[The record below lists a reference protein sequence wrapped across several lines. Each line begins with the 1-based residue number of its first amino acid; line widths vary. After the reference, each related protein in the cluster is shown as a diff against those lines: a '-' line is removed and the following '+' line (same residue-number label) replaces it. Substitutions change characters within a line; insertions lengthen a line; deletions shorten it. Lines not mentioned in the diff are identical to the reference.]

1 MALVGRRAVE
11 LAEDVRAGRVSA
23 RQVVEEHLDH
33 LEKVDSHLGAFVLV
47 RREAALREAEAVDLR
62 EDRFAL
68 PLAGV
73 PVAIKDVVDVR
84 GEPTRH
90 GSAATSTE
98 PAARDHEVVARLR
111 EAGAVVIGK
120 TRCPELSIWGMS
132 DDPGG
137 VAVSPWDPTRTAG
150 GSSGGSAAAVAAG
163 VVPIAL
169 ASDGMGSVRIPAGST
184 GCVGIKPGAGRLPVI
199 VDGEHHWYGM
209 SRFGPIATCV
219 ADLALALDVMDGIT
233 EHRDLP
239 GETPR
244 LNVAVSWA
252 APMAGVPV
260 GRPWQEAAIEAGR
273 VLRHLG
279 HQIAHAGPPYDQA
292 CVNATSARYLQGP
305 AQDVAALGLDVEALQ
320 PRTRGQLTVG
330 ERMAAAMPV
339 DPGQAERWRERIEP
353 FFTEHDVLITPTF
366 ARTPPRAIRWHERSW
381 QSNMAAQTVANAMF
395 TGVWNLADVPAASV
409 PLGTHHGRPTAVQ
422 VVARAGRE
430 DLVLAVARE
439 LEATV
444 GWRRHAPGWHVPAE
458 EPASE

>member
-33 LEKVDSHLGAFVLV
+33 LEKVDAHLGAFVVV

-73 PVAIKDVVDVR
+73 PVAVKDVVEVK

-90 GSAATSTE
+90 GSRATSPE
-98 PAARDHEVVARLR
+98 PARHDHEIVTRLR
-111 EAGAVVIGK
+111 SAGAVVIGK
-120 TRCPELSIWGMS
+120 TRCPELSIWGTS
-132 DDPGG
+132 DDPDG

-150 GSSGGSAAAVAAG
+150 GSSGGSSAATAAG

-169 ASDGMGSVRIPAGST
+169 ASDGMGSIRIPAGAT
-184 GCVGIKPGAGRLPVI
+184 GTIGIKPGAGLLADLLL
-199 VDGEHHWYGM
+199 DGRHHWFGM
-209 SRFGPIATCV
+209 SRYGPIATCV
-219 ADLALALDVMDGIT
+219 DDLALALDMMAGT
-233 EHRDLP
+233 EVHREP
-239 GETPR
+239 AAAPER
-244 LNVAVSWA
+244 LRVAVSWA
-252 APMAGVPV
+252 APVPGIPV
-260 GRPWQEAAIEAGR
+260 GRPWQEATVEAGR
-273 VLRHLG
+273 LLRHLG
-279 HQIAHAGPPYDQA
+279 HEIVHADPPYDQA
-292 CVNATSARYLQGP
+292 AGNAAVARYLQGP
-305 AQDVAALGLDVEALQ
+305 AVEAETLGVDLERLQ
-320 PRTRGQLTVG
+320 KRTRGHLTAG
-330 ERMAAAMPV
+330 ERMAAGMPV

-353 FFTEHDVLITPTF
+353 FFAEHDVLVTPMF
-366 ARTPPRAIRWHERSW
+366 ARTPPRAVRWHERSW
-381 QSNMAAQTVANAMF
+381 QANMAANSVAYPF

-422 VVARAGRE
+422 IVARAGRE

-444 GWRRHAPGWHVPAE
+444 GWTRHAPGWHVPTE
-458 EPASE
+458 GPT